1 MLSNKL
7 LKYSLFLFLICLNY
21 TAIGFGPTI
30 TENGVFKSLSSH
42 QIVMAEIDDKLV
54 KVCMPEFIFDE
65 KVNAHKLKKE
75 IENHLKTQKAV
86 FHLYHDGLGSPVKKG
101 GMLYASDFYL
111 KDLKMTYTGF
121 LHKLGMEFKI
131 SKTPPHKDKNY
142 MRNILYGNHVAQKR
156 KEQQETK
163 DEKEEDKKEKN
174 PVSNMRVTTI
184 WDVLPEGVIPPRIRK
199 QQKLID
205 AKIKALKNRPYKK
218 EVVVIDPLR
227 WASGLMGTINED
239 GTITDSNV
247 EGQRPDLFITP
258 PSNQNWLSPQMLEEI
273 KGQPCEF
280 VLQLTKTG
288 HEVKVNNKYYVRDI
302 YFRKLKL
309 SWQEWLEKH
318 GIEFTQ
324 PRPKPNYATNTIKLN
339 VELVSGTFKGF
350 KAVVLCGAE
359 FTKKSPLVK
368 EKETLRIFPPD
379 PMPKRFV
386 AFARKF
392 NQLFSGKSADFSLLV
407 CSDGKPYTELGQK
420 RARRIYFPEK
430 KATMKMLEYQLM
442 TGRIK

>member
-1 MLSNKL
+1 MLRDKL
-7 LKYSLFLFLICLNY
+7 FKCLLIYFLICPINP
-21 TAIGFGPTI
+21 AMAFGPTI

-42 QIVMAEIDDKLV
+42 QIVLAEIDDKLI
-54 KVCMPEFIFDE
+54 KVCLPEFQFKQEI
-65 KVNAHKLKKE
+65 NARRLKKE

-86 FHLYHDGLGSPVKKG
+86 FHLYHDGLGSPLKKG

-111 KDLKMTYTGF
+111 RDLKMTYTGF
-121 LHKLGMEFKI
+121 LHKLGMEFKV

-142 MRNILYGNHVAQKR
+142 MRNILYGSHVARQSKKQEESEDN
-156 KEQQETK
+156 KE
-163 DEKEEDKKEKN
+163 KKEKKL
-174 PVSNMRVTTI
+174 SSKMRVTTI
-184 WDVLPEGVIPPRIRK
+184 WDVLPAGVIPPRIRK

-205 AKIKALKNRPYKK
+205 ARIKALKNRPYKK

-227 WASGLMGTINED
+227 WASGIMGTINEN
-239 GTITDSNV
+239 GTITGSNV
-247 EGQRPDLFITP
+247 EGQHPELHIVP
-258 PSNQNWLSPQMLEEI
+258 PNLKNWLSPQMKSEI

-280 VLQLTKTG
+280 VLQLTNTG

-318 GIEFTQ
+318 KIDYTQ
-324 PRPKPNYATNTIKLN
+324 PTPEPDFATNTIKLN
-339 VELVSGTFKGF
+339 VELASGKFEGF
-350 KAVVLCGAE
+350 KAMVLCGASFPE
-359 FTKKSPLVK
+359 NEPLVNK
-368 EKETLRIFPPD
+368 KETLRIFPPD

-386 AFARKF
+386 AFARRF
-392 NQLFSGKSADFSLLV
+392 NQLFSGKNADFSLLV

-430 KATMKMLEYQLM
+430 KATMKMLEYQLL

>member
-1 MLSNKL
+1 MLSDKL
-7 LKYSLFLFLICLNY
+7 FKYLLISLLICCTNS
-21 TAIGFGPTI
+21 ASGFGPTI

-42 QIVMAEIDDKLV
+42 QIVLAEIKDKLERI
-54 KVCMPEFIFDE
+54 CLPEFQFKDKI
-65 KVNAHKLKKE
+65 NARKLKKE

-86 FHLYHDGLGSPVKKG
+86 FHLYHDGLGSPIRKG

-121 LHKLGMEFKI
+121 LHKLGMEFKV
-131 SKTPPHKDKNY
+131 SKTPPHQDKNY
-142 MRNILYGNHVAQKR
+142 MRNILYGNHVAEQSKKQKDS
-156 KEQQETK
+156 
-163 DEKEEDKKEKN
+163 DEDEDKKEKKLA
-174 PVSNMRVTTI
+174 SKMRVTTI
-184 WDVLPEGVIPPRIRK
+184 WDVLPAGVIPPRIRK

-205 AKIKALKNRPYKK
+205 ARIKALKNRPYKK
-218 EVVVIDPLR
+218 EIVVIDPLR
-227 WASGLMGTINED
+227 WASGIMGTIEED
-239 GTITDSNV
+239 GTINDSNV
-247 EGQRPDLFITP
+247 EGQRPDLYIVP
-258 PSNQNWLSPQMLEEI
+258 PAQKNWLSAQMRKEI

-280 VLQLTKTG
+280 VLQLTKKG

-318 GIEFTQ
+318 GVAYSQ
-324 PRPKPNYATNTIKLN
+324 PKPEPDFATNTIKLN
-339 VELVSGTFKGF
+339 VELASGKFEGF
-350 KAVVLCGAE
+350 KAVVLCGAS
-359 FTKKSPLVK
+359 FPDSTSLVNK
-368 EKETLRIFPPD
+368 KETFRIFPPD